1 MPTKSKLLS
10 HYRKDANLP
19 LHDVAFLLG
28 IDKGNL
34 SKVER
39 GMRQAN
45 PNIYLLYHMLFG
57 VPLNELFD
65 EQMSLLKDNISI
77 QSQKLVDELKAHQ
90 PPKSNQRIQF
100 IESFV
105 NNLNQN
111 CHDS

>member
-1 MPTKSKLLS
+1 MHTKSKLLS

-57 VPLNELFD
+57 VPLNELFA
-65 EQMSLLKDNISI
+65 EQMSLLKNNISK
-77 QSQKLVDELKAHQ
+77 QSQILVDELNTCR
-90 PPKSNQRIQF
+90 PPRSTQRVQF

-105 NNLNQN
+105 NNLSKD
-111 CHDS
+111 CHES

>member
-1 MPTKSKLLS
+1 MQTNSKLLS

-19 LHDVAFLLG
+19 LHDVAVLLD

-57 VPLNELFD
+57 VPLKELFS
-65 EQMSLLKDNISI
+65 EQMSLLKNKVSK
-77 QSQKLVDELKAHQ
+77 QSAKLVNELKVNQ
-90 PPKSNQRIQF
+90 PPKSKQRIQF
-100 IESFV
+100 IETFV
-105 NNLNQN
+105 NNLNEN
-111 CHDS
+111 CYGS